1 MSYSL
6 LPYIFNSCWFISE
19 ASIQGLLPIVK
30 SIYNGELPKVQEED
44 KLRHIAYKINALSTP
59 EEPTDDTEQPIHEE
73 EDSLTKKYISVIP
86 VFDVITLQNQM
97 CGPTG
102 TYTKSK
108 YLEEAGLNPDVEAVI
123 LFIDSP
129 GGEAHA
135 MFQFTNAIKDFK
147 ANYKKPIV
155 AYIGSMAASAAYGI
169 AACCDKIVVGDSHC
183 ILGSIGTYITVYD
196 QVKSL
201 EAQGIFIKEIYA
213 ADSSNKNIQWRAA
226 LEGNEKPM
234 LAMLKEYN
242 DRFKSIVKEGRPAI
256 TESES
261 IKPFTGDIVFGKYA
275 VDLNMADAIGNMNV
289 AVDECNKLN
298 KSNYSQIH
306 NEQMKFSFKSA
317 WAAIASMSIFSS
329 KKDGDEFTEADIE
342 QINKELEIR
351 QQKITDLTTELSAKE
366 AEISDLQSGNNTLQ
380 AALTETQTQLDAVNT
395 KLSTTSAE
403 VERLTA
409 ELATANEEL
418 TKRPGTT
425 ATTANVETEKIETG
439 EEVKYDAVNDY
450 VKNLNQ

>member
-6 LPYIFNSCWFISE
+6 LPYIFNSCWFISDG
-19 ASIQGLLPIVK
+19 SVQGLLPVVK
-30 SIYNGELPKVQEED
+30 SIYKGELPKIDAEE
-44 KLRHIAYKINALSTP
+44 KLRHQMYQISQCSSPNEPIDNNSDCEIP
-59 EEPTDDTEQPIHEE
+59 EETP
-73 EDSLTKKYISVIP
+73 SKKYIAIIP
-86 VFDVITLQNQM
+86 VFDVITLQNQL

-108 YLEEAGLNPDVEAVI
+108 YLEEAGQNPDVEGVI

-135 MFQFTNAIKDFK
+135 MFQFTNAIKEFK

-155 AYIGSMAASAAYGI
+155 AYVGSMAASAAYGI
-169 AACCDKIVVGDSHC
+169 AASCDSIVVSDTHTV
-183 ILGSIGTYITVYD
+183 LGSIGTYITVLD
-196 QVKSL
+196 QKKSL
-201 EAQGIFIKEIYA
+201 EADGIFIHEIYA
-213 ADSSNKNIQWRAA
+213 ADSTNKNIEWRAA
-226 LEGNEKPM
+226 IAGDEKPM
-234 LAMLKEYN
+234 LKMLKAYN
-242 DRFKSIVKEGRPAI
+242 DRFITIVKDGRPDIKETAN
-256 TESES
+256 
-261 IKPFTGDIVFGKYA
+261 IKPFTGSTIFGSDA
-275 VDLNMADAIGNMNV
+275 IQLGMADAIGNMNI
-289 AVDECNKLN
+289 AVDQCQKIS

-342 QINKELEIR
+342 QVNNELETS

-403 VERLTA
+403 VERLAA

-439 EEVKYDAVNDY
+439 EEVKYDDVNDY